1 MPLDR
6 GQGVFAGGRFS
17 DLAPEERA
25 ERLNR
30 FYAEQCPRDA
40 LADAIT
46 QDFAGRI
53 ALVSSFGAESAVLLH
68 MISRIDRDTP
78 VLFGDSGKLFAETLD
93 YQVTLSNWLG
103 LTNIRILRPDEA
115 DLSLG
120 DPGGDLYQSDA
131 TACCHIRKV
140 LPLKRALGDFDAWI
154 TGRKRSQSLVRQG
167 LRMFETDE
175 DGRIKLNPLAYWSRE
190 EVDSYMNANDLPAH
204 PLVAQGFPSI
214 GCAPCTTAVKS
225 GEDPRAGRWRGTDK
239 TECGI
244 HFVNGK
250 PVRGPKPG
258 AFDVN

>member
-6 GQGVFAGGRFS
+6 GEVAPARIRFG
-17 DLAPEERA
+17 DLSPDELAEQLNRYYA
-25 ERLNR
+25 ERG
-30 FYAEQCPRDA
+30 PREA

-46 QDFAGRI
+46 RDFVGRI

-68 MISRIDRDTP
+68 MTSRIDKDTQ

-93 YQVTLSNWLG
+93 YQVTLSKWLG
-103 LTNIRILRPDEA
+103 LTNVRILRPDEA

-120 DPGGDLYQSDA
+120 DPRGDLHQSDA
-131 TACCHIRKV
+131 NACCHIRKV
-140 LPLKRALGDFDAWI
+140 LPLKHALGDFDAWI

-175 DGRIKLNPLAYWSRE
+175 DGRIKLNPLAYWSRD

-204 PLVAQGFPSI
+204 PLVAQGFLSI
-214 GCAPCTTAVKS
+214 GCEPCTTAVKS
-225 GEDPRAGRWRGTDK
+225 GEDPRAGRWRGSDK

-244 HFVNGK
+244 HFVDGK